1 MKRRRLHN
9 PRTRVLASCAIGML
23 VLGLGAIV
31 AFASNP
37 EMFSP
42 INQAIAVAASPER
55 ILVMTYCDN
64 PRQIVQVDG
73 TGTVTPFATLPEREP
88 GCIEDD
94 LHFSSG
100 LGGWAPGY
108 VYATE
113 ETKIYRISPDGATVT
128 LFAMAPTAVSG
139 LVFDKIGSF
148 GYDMLVTGGYSVYR
162 ISPAGTVT
170 LVGCFTER
178 VKGPD
183 VAPMSFGPYGGNV
196 FVGSDGNHLLAMSPT
211 GNATMIGTWFSP
223 GRVHFVPDRL
233 GTLNGTELSYFTA
246 VYPDGVVAY
255 PHSDFDTLAGCALV
269 ASDTGSGVAAVSWT
283 GTQYVVVPWCTASY
297 HHERSDFVDFD
308 QPRAVPFDIDP
319 RDCPNWL
326 NTNGGGI
333 LQAAILGTSDF
344 NVNTIDPGTVR
355 LAGVAPLRSRF
366 TDCSTPFEPYLGKD
380 NCTADCTAQGRDNYL
395 DLLFQFDKR
404 AVVRALGQV
413 YDRQCMV
420 LRMTG
425 NTYDGRPLAGED
437 VVIILKRH

>member
-1 MKRRRLHN
+1 MDLRGPAHGLAAEIAVDALVRAVDVADRALGVGDVDGVRRL
-9 PRTRVLASCAIGML
+9 
-23 VLGLGAIV
+23 LGSLRQPIALGLEHLPGRHVAGDDLDAPVGEPAPGDLDRELGAIG
-31 AFASNP
+31 A
-37 EMFSP
+37 
-42 INQAIAVAASPER
+42 
-55 ILVMTYCDN
+55 
-64 PRQIVQVDG
+64 DG
-73 TGTVTPFATLPEREP
+73 EVWRVGPTGTTSIVAHVHE
-88 GCIEDD
+88 
-94 LHFSSG
+94 
-100 LGGWAPGY
+100 
-108 VYATE
+108 
-113 ETKIYRISPDGATVT
+113 
-128 LFAMAPTAVSG
+128 AV
-139 LVFDKIGSF
+139 
-148 GYDMLVTGGYSVYR
+148 
-162 ISPAGTVT
+162 
-170 LVGCFTER
+170 E
-178 VKGPD
+178 GPD

-233 GTLNGTELSYFTA
+233 GTLDGTELSYFTA